1 MYSRVEDRPSENGKK
16 VNQLSKQILA
26 LQTQIQTFKI
36 LLNDK
41 DYIISQLKK
50 ENSQLKDQIQ
60 TIQQQASI
68 VQPPNQYISQPKPP
82 NQYIDPLKPPNQYI
96 SPTFTANT
104 GTLTNKRKCPI
115 CGAMGF
121 AIKEFDDKSR
131 IISYVPR
138 RIYARKRVCTKCKH
152 EF

>member
-1 MYSRVEDRPSENGKK
+1 MYSRVEDRPSEYGKK

-26 LQTQIQTFKI
+26 LQTQIQTLKI

-68 VQPPNQYISQPKPP
+68 VQPPNQYISPQPP
-82 NQYIDPLKPPNQYI
+82 NQYINPQPPNQYI
-96 SPTFTANT
+96 SPTLTANT
-104 GTLTNKRKCPI
+104 GTITNKRKCPI
-115 CGAMGF
+115 CGAIGF

-131 IISYVPR
+131 IISYIPR

>member
-1 MYSRVEDRPSENGKK
+1 MYSRVEDMPSESGKK

-26 LQTQIQTFKI
+26 LQTQIQTLKI

-41 DYIISQLKK
+41 DYIIGQLKE

-60 TIQQQASI
+60 TIQQQANI
-68 VQPPNQYISQPKPP
+68 VQPPNQYINPLKSP
-82 NQYIDPLKPPNQYI
+82 NQYIN
-96 SPTFTANT
+96 PTFTANT
-104 GTLTNKRKCPI
+104 GTINIKRKCPI

-131 IISYVPR
+131 IISYIPR
-138 RIYARKRVCTKCKH
+138 IIYARKRVCTKCNH